1 MPTGIVLFSWDT
13 KLGSQ
18 IDVKFPMDLNVS
30 EDLVNKICMTFAY
43 SEDFSHEELIE
54 TSYSDL
60 LLLSYC
66 DKTRVPKVG
75 YEIIT
80 LLLEAKES
88 IETSSFKT
96 QLTKF
101 ARGVF
106 NQPVDKRNELF
117 LEQAVTFSK
126 KESSGKILILGRA
139 GTGKTSIKK
148 IVFEGLDPKDLLYTP
163 LEPTRGISPSVYSW
177 LDLKIGLFDSSGQ
190 ELSFLLENEDDQ
202 EHILAFE
209 NNDYIIYIFD
219 YTGWLENND
228 EILDD
233 INKIRKIIDARLYS
247 TQLILFFHKIDLIM
261 DKTLDKI
268 KKELESTFQN
278 SLYYTSIHPDKIYG
292 LYNAFYEIL
301 SEKSQETSNLKR
313 ILDSQLTDFSK
324 TMFFLTD
331 LNDSI
336 IVQSMTNDFDTLLIN
351 HSHKLITQIIKTF
364 ELMAKKENVNHVI
377 ISSLSDLNIILNN
390 VRFTSFGLKNLIC
403 ISESLS
409 ANKLIWTVGDIKQK
423 FREYLH
429 FKKEE

>member
-18 IDVKFPMDLNVS
+18 IDVKFPMELHVS
-30 EDLVNKICMTFAY
+30 EELVNKICMTFAY
-43 SEDFSHEELIE
+43 SDDFSQEELIE
-54 TSYSDL
+54 TSYKEL

-80 LLLEAKES
+80 LFLGAKES
-88 IETSSFKT
+88 IEISSFKT

-101 ARGVF
+101 AREVF
-106 NQPVDKRNELF
+106 NQPVDKRNEIF
-117 LEQAVTFSK
+117 LERAVIFYK

-148 IVFEGLDPKDLLYTP
+148 IVFEGLDPKDLLYNP

-190 ELSFLLENEDDQ
+190 ELSYLLENEDDQ
-202 EHILAFE
+202 EHILAFD

-219 YTGWLENND
+219 YTGWLENKD
-228 EILDD
+228 EILRE
-233 INKIRKIIDARLYS
+233 ISKIRKIIDVRGYS
-247 TQLILFFHKIDLIM
+247 TQLILFFHKIDLVM
-261 DKTLDKI
+261 EKTFDNL
-268 KKELESTFQN
+268 KKELESAFQN
-278 SLYYTSIHPDKIYG
+278 PLYYTSIHPDKIYG

-313 ILDSQLTDFSK
+313 ILDSQLIDFSK
-324 TMFFLTD
+324 TMFFLTN

-336 IVQSMTNDFDTLLIN
+336 IVQSMTKDFDTLMIN

-364 ELMAKKENVNHVI
+364 ELMAKKEKVNHVI
-377 ISSLSDLNIILNN
+377 ISSLSGLNIILNN
-390 VRFTSFGLKNLIC
+390 INFTLFGLKNLIC

-409 ANKLIWTVGDIKQK
+409 ANKLIWIVGQIKQK
-423 FREYLH
+423 FRDHLH
-429 FKKEE
+429 FKKEV